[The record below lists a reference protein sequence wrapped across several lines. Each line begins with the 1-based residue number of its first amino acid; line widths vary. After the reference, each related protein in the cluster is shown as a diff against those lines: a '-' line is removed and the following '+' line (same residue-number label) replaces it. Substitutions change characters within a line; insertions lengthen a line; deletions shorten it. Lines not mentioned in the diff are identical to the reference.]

1 MISDQSNWSNR
12 RAGGLFLVLGFV
24 VNLIGVLMFNF
35 SSGILG
41 SIPRTTTF
49 VMWERSLFALAV
61 VLTIVGFVFLK
72 RYLALSKG
80 GVFAKIGT
88 GVYFFAGVL
97 IVVAEILSS
106 ILRYKQTYGVAATYV
121 ILAFVAQAAIGI
133 ALLQSGML
141 ASWIGW
147 GAILWN
153 VAWLVTLP
161 IISPRDIYFP
171 ILHHLIPLIIGIAM
185 LRKTS

>member
-1 MISDQSNWSNR
+1 MISDQGIRNNR

-49 VMWERSLFALAV
+49 IMWERSLFALSV
-61 VLTIVGFVFLK
+61 VLTIIGFVFLK
-72 RYLALSKG
+72 RYLEASKG
-80 GVFAKIGT
+80 SVFAKIGA
-88 GVYFFAGVL
+88 GIYLFAGVL
-97 IVVAEILSS
+97 IVVAEILS
-106 ILRYKQTYGVAATYV
+106 ITLRYRQTYGVVTAYV
-121 ILAFVAQAAIGI
+121 ILAFMAQACIGI
-133 ALLQSGML
+133 ALLQSGMV

-153 VAWLVTLP
+153 VAWLLVLP
-161 IISPRDIYFP
+161 LISPRDIYFP
-171 ILHHLIPLIIGIAM
+171 ILHHLIPLMIGIAL
-185 LRKTS
+185 LRQKS